1 MHIVLYSSA
10 LSVQV
15 SKLQINLFKTDLYE
29 TKFRI
34 NVQEKMSICKMKCT
48 YNNGNVV
55 EFVCYA
61 YYMRAN

>member
-10 LSVQV
+10 LLVQV
-15 SKLQINLFKTDLYE
+15 SKLQINLFKTDLYK

-34 NVQEKMSICKMKCT
+34 NVQRKCLCKMKCT

-61 YYMRAN
+61 YNMKAN